1 MNSLDNKCDFLYSFQ
16 SLSVLDDSN
25 PSSPASDL
33 SGLVVEPSLS
43 GRSHT
48 LTFSSTEMLDDDS
61 SSAGKDYQ
69 WQNRPVS
76 DWTSQQVCHWL
87 MGMNMDQYTPEFSTQ
102 SIDGQQLLNLDSDR
116 LKALG
121 VSSQN
126 DRATIKKKLKEMKK
140 AQEKM
145 EKQREKRD
153 KEARRSGRLP
163 ASTDSL
169 C

>member
-1 MNSLDNKCDFLYSFQ
+1 
-16 SLSVLDDSN
+16 
-25 PSSPASDL
+25 
-33 SGLVVEPSLS
+33 
-43 GRSHT
+43 
-48 LTFSSTEMLDDDS
+48 MLDEEPCS
-61 SSAGKDYQ
+61 GGKEYH

-102 SIDGQQLLNLDSDR
+102 AIDGQQLLNLDSDR

-126 DRATIKKKLKEMKK
+126 DRATLKKKLKEMKK
-140 AQEKM
+140 TQEKI
-145 EKQREKRD
+145 EKQREKRE

-163 ASTDSL
+163 ASTDSV